1 MGNSGSAGSKHS
13 IKSDV
18 RNRINPLDWKS
29 SNQQSFTENQ
39 TKKNQTTLKF
49 NLQIL
54 PATTIMGRQTCSKCA
69 ACVSLVATLT
79 SWKLMSDKELS
90 SPGTY
95 YTDNI
100 TRSATLPPNINKVNT
115 SPEYLS
121 GYSTNT
127 LNPSKLQARILPAYR
142 DSHHSKIADIRN
154 RQRMQSTATIYRQR
168 HDSQTSNY
176 SHRYSGVNRVVTT
189 HIPAHIDKKLV
200 RSRSVGVTLTQ
211 S

>member
-1 MGNSGSAGSKHS
+1 MN
-13 IKSDV
+13 
-18 RNRINPLDWKS
+18 
-29 SNQQSFTENQ
+29 
-39 TKKNQTTLKF
+39 
-49 NLQIL
+49 NLV
-54 PATTIMGRQTCSKCA
+54 CA
-69 ACVSLVATLT
+69 LLQ
-79 SWKLMSDKELS
+79 SDKELS

-200 RSRSVGVTLTQ
+200 RSRSVGVIPDAELRMRRTA
-211 S
+211 SASVVKIEECEDWAI

>member
-1 MGNSGSAGSKHS
+1 MN
-13 IKSDV
+13 
-18 RNRINPLDWKS
+18 
-29 SNQQSFTENQ
+29 
-39 TKKNQTTLKF
+39 
-49 NLQIL
+49 NLV
-54 PATTIMGRQTCSKCA
+54 CA
-69 ACVSLVATLT
+69 LLQ
-79 SWKLMSDKELS
+79 SDKELS

-168 HDSQTSNY
+168 HDSQTF
-176 SHRYSGVNRVVTT
+176 
-189 HIPAHIDKKLV
+189 V
-200 RSRSVGVTLTQ
+200 RSRSVGVIPDAELRMRRTA
-211 S
+211 SASVVKIEECEDWAI